1 MQIRLAGLIA
11 LSLASSMACAQETST
26 AQYQT
31 SQGELTVHSGQPL
44 PRDYGSPPP
53 FKQLD
58 TRGSGFLTPA
68 EADAYPPL
76 ANDFIHADAN
86 RDGRVSRAEYERW
99 ASHQ

>member
-1 MQIRLAGLIA
+1 MHIRFAGPLALF
-11 LSLASSMACAQETST
+11 LASSIACAQETST

-31 SQGELTVHSGQPL
+31 PQGELTVHSSQPQSH
-44 PRDYGSPPP
+44 DYGPPPP
-53 FKQLD
+53 FAQLD
-58 TRGSGFLTPA
+58 TRGSGSLTA
-68 EADAYPPL
+68 TEADAYPPL

>member
-1 MQIRLAGLIA
+1 MHIRVAALVA

-31 SQGELTVHSGQPL
+31 PQGELIVHSGQPQ
-44 PRDYGSPPP
+44 PHDYGPPP
-53 FKQLD
+53 SFAQLD
-58 TRGSGFLTPA
+58 TRGSGFLTA
-68 EADAYPPL
+68 TEADAYPPL

-99 ASHQ
+99 ASRQ